1 MGLAA
6 DNPHSPGLDPADA
19 RQLDRLLQRHRA
31 RPKKSFGQNFL
42 IDAGLRDRVLEE
54 AGIEPTDE
62 VLEIG
67 AGAGT
72 LTTGLAARCRR
83 LVAVELDQAMLRIL
97 REVAGGHANLEVV
110 AGDILKLDTQAL
122 FPAGGEVVVG
132 NIPYY
137 LTGALLPRL
146 LERPWPPRRLS
157 LVVQREVAER
167 WCAETGGSL
176 SSVAVQVFAQPRL
189 ALMLPRTAFQPAPR
203 VDSALVVLEVR
214 KRPAVDVPDLN
225 LFFRLVEAVFQQRRK
240 QLGGT
245 LARIAGVS
253 GVEAA
258 ERLLAI
264 GVEPAR
270 RPETLVLQ
278 EWERVS
284 REFPA

>member
-137 LTGALLPRL
+137 LDRCPAAQAAGAAMAAAAAVPGRAEGGCRALVCGDRGQPLQRCSAGLCSAATGADAAEDRLPAGTAGRFGAGRARGPEAPRRRRPRFEPLLPAGRSGVSAAAKAAWRHP
-146 LERPWPPRRLS
+146 RPDRGR
-157 LVVQREVAER
+157 QRSGGGGAVAR
-167 WCAETGGSL
+167 DRSGTSQAAGN
-176 SSVAVQVFAQPRL
+176 A
-189 ALMLPRTAFQPAPR
+189 
-203 VDSALVVLEVR
+203 
-214 KRPAVDVPDLN
+214 RPA
-225 LFFRLVEAVFQQRRK
+225 
-240 QLGGT
+240 
-245 LARIAGVS
+245 
-253 GVEAA
+253 
-258 ERLLAI
+258 
-264 GVEPAR
+264 
-270 RPETLVLQ
+270 
-278 EWERVS
+278 RVG
-284 REFPA
+284 EGQP